1 MLLAQ
6 DPAPDAVN
14 APPVVS
20 APAGDREEQVSLA
33 SVARAATRGVQVYPS
48 VSSAEFAITGDPRAP
63 HLTLTLAFTPRP
75 VRAGHPGLHHRR
87 AARTAGAG
95 RRGLTFPYDDAASAS
110 CPAAAGR
117 SSPSTT
123 VRHEGAAHS
132 SRV

>member
-20 APAGDREEQVSLA
+20 APGGDREEQVSLA

-63 HLTLTLAFTPRP
+63 HLTLTLAFTPSPENQRIKDEI
-75 VRAGHPGLHHRR
+75 RHELLPGLEAIIGAPFAQVTLDYTTAEQPAPQAPVV
-87 AARTAGAG
+87 AA
-95 RRGLTFPYDDAASAS
+95 
-110 CPAAAGR
+110 
-117 SSPSTT
+117 
-123 VRHEGAAHS
+123 
-132 SRV
+132 